1 MSELREFVALELFQI
16 AGVPVTVASVGTFVL
31 IMIAAWIV
39 SRGVQR
45 ITATAMGRA
54 GLREEGTVRTAT
66 KLLHYVVLFVGL
78 AVALQTVGI
87 SLTSIFAAGAFVA
100 VGVGFALQN
109 ILQNFVSGV
118 ILLAERSITEEDV
131 LLVDGEM
138 ILVER
143 IGARATVA
151 RTRDDL
157 QRIIPNSSL
166 VQSTV
171 DNFTLSD
178 ETYRIRSRVGVAYS
192 SDMDRVEAALERA
205 ARTIPERQP
214 DRDPGVLL
222 LEFGDSSVVWEV
234 SIWAND
240 PWAAPVTRSA
250 LNRAVW
256 NALQEDGIT
265 IAFPQ
270 LDVHLVSTPDASGR
284 SDRGDPAASD

>member
-1 MSELREFVALELFQI
+1 MPELRDFVAAELFSI
-16 AGVPVTVASVGTFVL
+16 AGVPVTVASIGTFVL
-31 IMIAAWIV
+31 IMLVAWMV
-39 SRGVQR
+39 SRAAQR
-45 ITATAMGRA
+45 LVAGALGRTA
-54 GLREEGTVRTAT
+54 LNEVGTVKTAT
-66 KLLHYVVLFVGL
+66 KLLHYVVLFIGL

-87 SLTSIFAAGAFVA
+87 SLTSLFAAGAFVA

-118 ILLAERSITEEDV
+118 ILLAERSITEQDV

-138 ILVER
+138 ILVEA

-157 QRIIPNSSL
+157 QRIIPNSTL

-171 DNFTLSD
+171 VNYTLSD
-178 ETYRIRSRVGVAYS
+178 TIYRVRSRVGVAYS
-192 SDMDRVEAALERA
+192 SDMDHVEAALRRA
-205 ARTIPERQP
+205 GESIL
-214 DRDPGVLL
+214 DREASRNPSVLL

-234 SIWAND
+234 SIWADD
-240 PWAAPVTRSA
+240 PWTAPVTRSG

-256 NALQEDGIT
+256 NVLKEEGIT

-270 LDVHLVSTPDASGR
+270 LDVHVHGTPTSPPDADTR
-284 SDRGDPAASD
+284 

>member
-1 MSELREFVALELFQI
+1 MRELREFLALDLFEIGGVA
-16 AGVPVTVASVGTFVL
+16 VTVASIGTFAL
-31 IMIAAWIV
+31 IMIAAWVI
-39 SRGVQR
+39 SRGLQR
-45 ITATAMGRA
+45 IAASAMGRA
-54 GLREEGTVRTAT
+54 GLREEGTVRTTT

-78 AVALQTVGI
+78 AVALETVGI

-138 ILVER
+138 IFVER

-157 QRIIPNSSL
+157 QRIIPNSLL

-171 DNFTLSD
+171 DNYTLSD
-178 ETYRIRSRVGVAYS
+178 ETYRVRSRVGVAYA
-192 SDMDRVEAALERA
+192 SDMDRVEAALVRA
-205 ARTIPERQP
+205 AKSILERETA
-214 DRDPGVLL
+214 RDPVVLL

-256 NALQEDGIT
+256 DALKEDGIT

-270 LDVHLVSTPDASGR
+270 LDVHLDAPFGGPSP
-284 SDRGDPAASD
+284 PAGPPAPG